1 MSMKSRSQLGQQGH
15 CIQAVVEV
23 REWSCVGDLAEFV
36 APGQLKLLI
45 ACNFSRSNLMCLGM
59 WLQSA
64 LRNTSSS
71 MVTLIPPF
79 LFSHVKNKEERNPAF
94 VGRMLCLCHFPQGTT
109 THTKLPA
116 PGCEKPEHEH
126 LPRHQDCRVLQGLL
140 GHLPLSL
147 GQPKCP
153 GLGDRSHSF
162 FILHGERGR

>member
-1 MSMKSRSQLGQQGH
+1 MKSRSQLGQQGH

-45 ACNFSRSNLMCLGM
+45 PCNFSQSNLMCLGM

-79 LFSHVKNKEERNPAF
+79 LFSRVKNKEERNPAF

-109 THTKLPA
+109 PTLSSQRLGVGSLSTNICPDIRIAGSCK
-116 PGCEKPEHEH
+116 
-126 LPRHQDCRVLQGLL
+126 DCWDICPLVWVSPSVLG
-140 GHLPLSL
+140 
-147 GQPKCP
+147 
-153 GLGDRSHSF
+153 
-162 FILHGERGR
+162 